1 MITDFFQ
8 LAIAGL
14 ATYRISRLIVRDE
27 IFNRPRNWIWEKF
40 PPESNKFGYFFTCMW
55 CTSVWV
61 ASLLVISRIIIPE
74 ATQVV
79 EIVLA
84 LSAIAGLLSAH
95 EDR

>member
-1 MITDFFQ
+1 
-8 LAIAGL
+8 
-14 ATYRISRLIVRDE
+14 
-27 IFNRPRNWIWEKF
+27 
-40 PPESNKFGYFFTCMW
+40 MW

-79 EIVLA
+79 ETVLA